1 MEKEWKMQNK
11 DVVVF
16 KNILKRYPTDFLL
29 QIDSLILQSDS
40 LYCLQGING
49 SGKSTLLAILLDLIL
64 PDSGEIF
71 ILDNKHTSN
80 TAKQYIS
87 SFLDKDRLLDF
98 LTVKEY
104 FYLIG
109 SSYNKTKIEVENNY
123 AKINSFFNRS
133 YFYDKKLIKDYSGGN
148 RQLIGLMAAF
158 IVNSPVIILDEP
170 FNFLDTKTA
179 EAFCDFMNSYHIE
192 CHAVILFTS
201 NSNNFFGLKDINFL
215 NIKDGKIY
223 E

>member
-1 MEKEWKMQNK
+1 MTEEDVKLNYITPAIEKSGWKKSQIKME
-11 DVVVF
+11 
-16 KNILKRYPTDFLL
+16 Y
-29 QIDSLILQSDS
+29 S
-40 LYCLQGING
+40 INDG
-49 SGKSTLLAILLDLIL
+49 
-64 PDSGEIF
+64 
-71 ILDNKHTSN
+71 
-80 TAKQYIS
+80 
-87 SFLDKDRLLDF
+87 
-98 LTVKEY
+98 
-104 FYLIG
+104 
-109 SSYNKTKIEVENNY
+109 KIEVENNY

-179 EAFCDFMNSYHIE
+179 EAFCDFMNSYRIE
-192 CHAVILFTS
+192 RHAVILFTS